1 MSDHI
6 GKNGKLFHNN
16 YPTPKNFYDDLNE
29 EFNFDFDPCPLN
41 HNIEEWD
48 GLKVEWG
55 QSNFV
60 NPPYDRKSK
69 EAFVLKGIEEYKKGK
84 TVVFLLPVS
93 TSTKLFHDY
102 ILPNNP
108 EIRFVKG
115 RLKFSNNKAGSFDSM
130 VLIFQTKD
138 ND

>member
-1 MSDHI
+1 MSDYI

-16 YPTPKNFYDDLNE
+16 YPTPKNFYDDLNH